1 MTIILPTKS
10 QRGEDAVLEI
20 EERDESLK
28 FVCDRDRASER
39 CIDVSRREFLKLF
52 APLFEL
58 DVQDNDEFKLAL
70 DILRDSATT
79 CPDDLAVCFVAKR
92 DHVVVEFKDPERVLA
107 VSLSIFSVPCSRCAR
122 QRWGDAPSR
131 ESVRWMWRCHVVA
144 GARREEPG

>member
-28 FVCDRDRASER
+28 FVYDRDRASGR
-39 CIDVSRREFLKLF
+39 CIDVSGREFLKLF

-70 DILRDSATT
+70 DILRDSANT

-92 DHVVVEFKDPERVLA
+92 DHVVEFKDPERVLA
-107 VSLSIFSVPCSRCAR
+107 VSR
-122 QRWGDAPSR
+122 QHFQRAMLALR
-131 ESVRWMWRCHVVA
+131 
-144 GARREEPG
+144 